1 MDQSSSV
8 AELAERLRR
17 ELDRYSYGGK
27 LPSSRALVE
36 RFRVS
41 PVTVSRAL
49 AQLAAEGLVVTRPGA
64 GAFRAGPPRAA
75 AAPAGDT
82 SWQEVALSADG
93 AELVPRTV
101 DASGVTVSLAAPP
114 PGVLEFN
121 GGYPH
126 PSLQPERA
134 MAAALARAGR
144 RPGAWGR
151 PPLEGLPELREWFAR
166 GIGGAVTAA
175 EVLVAA
181 GGQSALATALR
192 ALAPPGA
199 PVLVESPT
207 YPGMLAL
214 ARAAGLRPVPV
225 PVDPDGVRPG
235 LLADAFR
242 ATGARVFVCQ
252 PLFQNPTGAVLAPG
266 RRAEVLGIARAAGAF
281 VVEDD
286 FVRRLVHADAGPLP
300 RPLAADDPDGVVVHV
315 GSLTK
320 ATSPS
325 FRVSALAARGP
336 VLERLRAIQVV
347 DSFFVPRPLQEAA
360 LELVGSPAWP
370 RHLRTLSAEL
380 KARRDAMTAE
390 LARRL
395 PELALPHI
403 PSGGYHLWVRL
414 PDGTAAAGGPGPG
427 AESALTAAALRAG
440 VAVAPGRPYFSAEP
454 PGGHLRL
461 TFAAVAGTGEI
472 TEGVRRLRAAYDEVF
487 RGGGR

>member
-1 MDQSSSV
+1 MQERSSV
-8 AELAERLRR
+8 TELAEKLRR
-17 ELDRYSYGGK
+17 ELDRYSPGGK
-27 LPSSRALVE
+27 LPSSRALVD

-64 GAFRAGPPRAA
+64 GAFRAAA
-75 AAPAGDT
+75 RTSARPAGDT

-93 AELVPRTV
+93 AADLVPRSV
-101 DASGVTVSLAAPP
+101 DASGVLVSLAAPP
-114 PGVLEFN
+114 PGVVEFN
-121 GGYPH
+121 GGYLH

-134 MAAALARAGR
+134 MSAALARAGR

-151 PPLEGLPELREWFAR
+151 PPTEGLPELREWFAR
-166 GIGGAVTAA
+166 NIGGAVTAA
-175 EVLVAA
+175 EVLVTA
-181 GGQSALATALR
+181 GGQSALTTALR

-207 YPGMLAL
+207 YPGMLAI
-214 ARAAGLRPVPV
+214 ARSAGLRPVPV
-225 PVDPDGVRPG
+225 PVDADGVRPA

-252 PLFQNPTGAVLAPG
+252 PLFQNPTGAVLAPE
-266 RRAEVLGIARAAGAF
+266 RRGEVLRIAREAGAF

-286 FVRRLVHADAGPLP
+286 FVRRLVHEDAGPLP

-336 VLERLRAIQVV
+336 VLERLRAIQIV
-347 DSFFVPRPLQEAA
+347 DTFFVPRPLQEAA

-370 RHLRTLSAEL
+370 RHLRTISAEL
-380 KARRDAMTAE
+380 KARRDAMTAT
-390 LARRL
+390 LRLDL
-395 PELALPHI
+395 PELALPNI
-403 PSGGYHLWVRL
+403 PSGGYHLWLRL
-414 PDGTAAAGGPGPG
+414 PDGTD
-427 AESALTAAALRAG
+427 ETALTAAALRAG
-440 VAVAPGRPYFSAEP
+440 VAVTPGRPYFSAEP
-454 PGGHLRL
+454 PAGHVRL
-461 TFAAVAGTGEI
+461 SFAAVAGTGEI
-472 TEGVRRLRAAYDEVF
+472 AEGVRRLRTACDEVLPVKNA
-487 RGGGR
+487 RLRLP

>member
-1 MDQSSSV
+1 MQERSSV
-8 AELAERLRR
+8 TELAEQLRR
-17 ELDRYSYGGK
+17 ELDRYPPGGK
-27 LPSSRALVE
+27 LPSSRALVD

-64 GAFRAGPPRAA
+64 GAFRAAA
-75 AAPAGDT
+75 RTSAAPAGDT

-93 AELVPRTV
+93 SADLVPRSV
-101 DASGVTVSLAAPP
+101 DASGVLVSLAAPP
-114 PGVLEFN
+114 PGVVEFN
-121 GGYPH
+121 GGYLH

-134 MAAALARAGR
+134 MSAALARAGR

-151 PPLEGLPELREWFAR
+151 PPTEGLHELREWFAR
-166 GIGGAVTAA
+166 NIGGAVTAA
-175 EVLVAA
+175 EVLITA
-181 GGQSALATALR
+181 GGQSALTTALR

-207 YPGMLAL
+207 YPGMLAI
-214 ARAAGLRPVPV
+214 ARSAGLRPVPV
-225 PVDPDGVRPG
+225 PVDADGVKPA

-252 PLFQNPTGAVLAPG
+252 PLFQNPTGAVLAPE
-266 RRAEVLGIARAAGAF
+266 RRGEVLRIAREAGAF

-286 FVRRLVHADAGPLP
+286 FVRRLVHEDAGPLP

-336 VLERLRAIQVV
+336 VLERLRAIQIV
-347 DSFFVPRPLQEAA
+347 DTFFVPRPLQEAA

-370 RHLRTLSAEL
+370 RHLRTISAEL
-380 KARRDAMTAE
+380 KARRDTMTAT
-390 LARRL
+390 LRLDL

-403 PSGGYHLWVRL
+403 PSGGYHLWLRL
-414 PDGTAAAGGPGPG
+414 PDGTD
-427 AESALTAAALRAG
+427 ETALTSAALRAG
-440 VAVAPGRPYFSAEP
+440 VAITPGRPYFSAEP
-454 PGGHLRL
+454 PAGHVRL
-461 TFAAVAGTGEI
+461 SFAAVAGVGEI
-472 TEGVRRLRAAYDEVF
+472 AEGVRRLRTACEEVLPAKSA
-487 RGGGR
+487 RLRLP